1 MGVSDILNRTPS
13 SILNGSIGGNV
24 KKLTANLRAS
34 ASGVLDESRFS
45 SRNEL
50 EKAGLDRQYDALQA
64 RLARGE
70 IYNTTTSTAGSKLTA
85 KQTALN
91 DIRSIMSNFQG
102 ASSNTSASAPTR
114 DELADKTLVQLATVL
129 NRKDSGKYI
138 FGGKT
143 DNVPPITGD
152 ITKLDEKN
160 FANVDEG
167 IDLIDIS
174 ETKSIDANMVT
185 ALDIAPF
192 IKALNAYKYSQPGDQ
207 IGKSAVDVAIIE
219 ATKNH
224 QELQVRVE
232 DALEEVKAA
241 KIDNVAGVSNAKETL
256 ASDFTINV
264 VDRAEKMSGAIQS
277 LLINFSIAAGTRNLL
292 EKIMSSS

>member
-1 MGVSDILNRTPS
+1 MSVSEILNRTPS
-13 SILNGSIGGNV
+13 SILNGSIGRNV
-24 KKLTANLRAS
+24 KKLTVNLRAS
-34 ASGVLDESRFS
+34 ASGGPNESRFS

-70 IYNTTTSTAGSKLTA
+70 IYYTTTSTAGSKLC
-85 KQTALN
+85 
-91 DIRSIMSNFQG
+91 
-102 ASSNTSASAPTR
+102 
-114 DELADKTLVQLATVL
+114 
-129 NRKDSGKYI
+129 
-138 FGGKT
+138 GKT

-152 ITKLDEKN
+152 ITTLDEKN

-174 ETKSIDANMVT
+174 ETTSKDANMVT

-192 IKALNAYKYSQPGDQ
+192 IKALNAYKHSQPGDQ

-219 ATKNH
+219 ATKND
-224 QELQVRVE
+224 QELQVRVG

-241 KIDNVAGVSNAKETL
+241 KLENVAGVSNAKETL
-256 ASDFTINV
+256 ASDFTINI

-277 LLINFSIAAGTRNLL
+277 LLINFSIAAGKRNLL